1 MKVNNLGM
9 YYYCRKGLNSEL
21 VIGWFSAA
29 AKTNCIYILWKL
41 RQFKTVTI
49 QIYCLWN
56 SYQNRQKVL
65 HGLLNNMKVNFLGT
79 F

>member
-49 QIYCLWN
+49 QIYFLWN
-56 SYQNRQKVL
+56 SYQNRKKNKKDSL
-65 HGLLNNMKVNFLGT
+65 IMKVNFLGT